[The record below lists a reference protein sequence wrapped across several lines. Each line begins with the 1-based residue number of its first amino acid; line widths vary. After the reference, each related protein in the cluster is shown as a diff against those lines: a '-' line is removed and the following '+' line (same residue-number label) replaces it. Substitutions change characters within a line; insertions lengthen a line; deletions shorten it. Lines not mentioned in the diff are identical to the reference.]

1 MRKYYY
7 YTYKGDKFYGMGLAY
22 SDDSCFPLY
31 KITKSLIE
39 KNGVLTTVDFWHEIS
54 ADEYENM
61 SEWMGDKRWA
71 TIK

>member
-7 YTYKGDKFYGMGLAY
+7 YTYKGNKSYGMGLAY

-31 KITKSLIE
+31 EITESLRE

-54 ADEYENM
+54 ADEYEKM
-61 SEWMGDKRWA
+61 SELIGEK
-71 TIK
+71 I

>member
-7 YTYKGDKFYGMGLAY
+7 YTYKGDKFYGHGVTY
-22 SDDSCFPLY
+22 SDEAGFSISE
-31 KITKSLIE
+31 ITESLRA

-61 SEWMGDKRWA
+61 SEL
-71 TIK
+71 INEQNE

>member
-7 YTYKGDKFYGMGLAY
+7 YTYKGDKFYRMGLAY

-31 KITKSLIE
+31 EITKSLIE

-54 ADEYENM
+54 ADEYEKM
-61 SEWMGDKRWA
+61 SKLICEKDE
-71 TIK
+71 

>member
-7 YTYKGDKFYGMGLAY
+7 YTYKGDKVYGMGIVY
-22 SDDSCFPLY
+22 SDYSCFPLY
-31 KITKSLIE
+31 EITKSLQE

-54 ADEYENM
+54 ADEYEKM
-61 SEWMGDKRWA
+61 YELIGDKRWM